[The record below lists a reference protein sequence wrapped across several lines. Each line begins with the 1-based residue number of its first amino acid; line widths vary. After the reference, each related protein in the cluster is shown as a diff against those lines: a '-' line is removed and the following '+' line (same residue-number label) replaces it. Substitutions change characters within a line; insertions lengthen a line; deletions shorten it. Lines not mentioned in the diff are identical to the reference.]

1 MSGKRMRYVDV
12 TTRDG
17 HQSLWAT
24 RMTNAMIMPI
34 AEQMDRVGFD
44 WINLEGG
51 AVFDV
56 CVRFLHEDPWE
67 RMRLFAERVNTTPI
81 DIMTRGQSLFSSG
94 SSPTTSSS

>member
-1 MSGKRMRYVDV
+1 MRYVDV

-24 RMTNAMIMPI
+24 RMTNAMILPI
-34 AEQMDRVGFD
+34 AEHMDAVGFD

-56 CVRFLHEDPWE
+56 
-67 RMRLFAERVNTTPI
+67 
-81 DIMTRGQSLFSSG
+81 
-94 SSPTTSSS
+94 